1 MPQSQM
7 PSRRFL
13 TIFCGLALALNAFSC
28 DMLLPAFFAIEADLG
43 GPIERVQ
50 AVIPIFLAA
59 AGLGQIVFGPLSD
72 RYGRRPVMAAGLV
85 LYISGATAA
94 LLSPDI
100 STLLV
105 ARAVQGL
112 GSSCGIVVARAIL
125 RDSTAGKD
133 LAAVVASTMAIFAL
147 GPIVAP
153 LVGVLMMALGG
164 WRGAFA
170 SMAFVGCVLLVTLLT
185 WLGETNKN
193 RDPRALEP
201 RRLASAAVS
210 VVKHPQ
216 SRHFLLVGALMSAII
231 VSLVANSPRV
241 FKSAFGIEGLTYA
254 VLFAIT
260 AAGIIAGQMVNSHL
274 IGRFGVLLA
283 TRSAAIV
290 LTVVN
295 VVLALLAL
303 SGGIGVVSF
312 TVMLL
317 LFNASFVVVLGNC
330 MSMVLEPHRNIA
342 GLASSLFGSLTQ
354 LSGSAMALF
363 LLPVLQGNLVRWSLA
378 QAGATLVGLA
388 LILAYRPAPRPA
400 EAVGER

>member
-1 MPQSQM
+1 MPQTQT

-13 TIFCGLALALNAFSC
+13 TVFCGLALALNAFSC

-43 GPIERVQ
+43 SPIERVQ

-94 LLSPDI
+94 LLAPDI
-100 STLLV
+100 STLLA
-105 ARAVQGL
+105 ARAAQGV

-153 LVGVLMMALGG
+153 LVGVLMMMLGG
-164 WRGAFA
+164 WRAAFA
-170 SMAFVGCVLLVTLLT
+170 AMALVGGVLLVTLLT

-201 RRLASAAVS
+201 QRLAAAAMTVLT
-210 VVKHPQ
+210 HPQ
-216 SRHFLLVGALMSAII
+216 SRHFLMVGALMSAII
-231 VSLVANSPRV
+231 VSLVANSPRI

-260 AAGIIAGQMVNSHL
+260 AAGIIAGQMVNSRL

-283 TRSAAIV
+283 TRSAAIA
-290 LTVVN
+290 LSIVN
-295 VVLALLAL
+295 IVLALLVM
-303 SGGIGVVSF
+303 SGVIGVVSF
-312 TVMLL
+312 TIMLV

-330 MSMVLEPHRNIA
+330 MSLVLEPHRNIA

-354 LSGSAMALF
+354 LNGSALALL
-363 LLPVLQGNLVRWSLA
+363 LLPVLQGNLVRWTLA
-378 QAGATLVGLA
+378 QAAATLVGLA